1 MIRRGKWTMDTRST
15 ALYALAWTLVIVLF
29 AFLHRRRRDVKWP
42 LVQGTIQDTRI
53 VSDHALQ
60 TGWGGQVTWKAEY
73 KVAYAVATRI
83 FSMGRFWY
91 PRCQRSRCSIGL
103 AAIAPFV
110 SGAVQ
115 SRNTRSI
122 RRKLPMKN

>member
-1 MIRRGKWTMDTRST
+1 VIRRGKWTIDTRST
-15 ALYALAWTLVIVLF
+15 ALYAIAWTLVIVLF
-29 AFLHRRRRDVKWP
+29 AFLHRGRRDVKWP
-42 LVQGTIQDTRI
+42 LVQGTIQGTRI

-73 KVAYAVATRI
+73 KVAYAVASREY
-83 FSMGRFWY
+83 SVWADSG
-91 PRCQRSRCSIGL
+91 RSRCSIGL

-115 SRNTRSI
+115 SRDTRSI